1 MPCFMPSLGKPE
13 NWNSIME
20 LHPEPEFISA
30 KQGWTQNILGFM
42 EKNPRQHELLYNYK
56 GVK

>member
-1 MPCFMPSLGKPE
+1 MPSLGKPE